1 MKIKEKIYELFGEG
15 MIAWLFLALSVI
27 IIGLV
32 YLFTSGISFLVYRTP
47 NNWFLILV
55 FVILGIAGFLILTI
69 LLGLISQIFT
79 GLVSKLCIL
88 VDKKKN
94 KK

>member
-1 MKIKEKIYELFGEG
+1 MSWLRSTAGVNKIHKLNCCHIYT
-15 MIAWLFLALSVI
+15 MILIL
-27 IIGLV
+27 
-32 YLFTSGISFLVYRTP
+32 YLFTAGISFLVYRTP
-47 NNWFLILV
+47 NNWFLILG

-79 GLVSKLCIL
+79 GLVLKLCIL

>member
-47 NNWFLILV
+47 NNWFLILG